1 MGIIYDRDLWWLLFL
16 KGFIQDYISNRQM
29 LKFVTIFYQRLMLNY
44 CKKGFAMGGF
54 LFIKNMLL
62 VCFDLKMRNMKI
74 DFTLF
79 VAYEKYL
86 EIYGPLHSTCGNL

>member
-1 MGIIYDRDLWWLLFL
+1 
-16 KGFIQDYISNRQM
+16 
-29 LKFVTIFYQRLMLNY
+29 
-44 CKKGFAMGGF
+44 MGGF